1 MSWWQWLLILIGTV
15 AAGALIGILV
25 GYVYM
30 RVRKK
35 SGPKA
40 AKGQSRE
47 KAAANQTAPVKTA
60 PVQTQAAAKAPD
72 KARMTALIKEVETD
86 LAIATVEWKGKLTAF
101 KTDFLDSNRSA
112 FNDLPVGLRE
122 DITEAYTDMHLTNT
136 LVTLSKENGHSQKDL
151 EESYLRLRGKVAER
165 LTKVRAAL

>member
-101 KTDFLDSNRSA
+101 KTDFLDSNRS
-112 FNDLPVGLRE
+112 V
-122 DITEAYTDMHLTNT
+122 
-136 LVTLSKENGHSQKDL
+136 Q
-151 EESYLRLRGKVAER
+151 
-165 LTKVRAAL
+165 